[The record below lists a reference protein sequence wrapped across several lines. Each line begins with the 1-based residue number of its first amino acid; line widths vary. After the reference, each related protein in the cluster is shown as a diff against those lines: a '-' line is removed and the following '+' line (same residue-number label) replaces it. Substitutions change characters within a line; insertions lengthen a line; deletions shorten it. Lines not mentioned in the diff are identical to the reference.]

1 MTPGRYDQL
10 LECWRNERESKALQQ
25 IPEKFYGEMTTYL
38 SEMQEQ
44 TRMIDKTS
52 LKGKISGKEKDYAE
66 RMMGE
71 LTRLRMRK
79 IVESELNGVA
89 LASKNLTR
97 EEQAFY
103 SDLRGVLSGHE
114 ERLKSILMG
123 RVPHVDATPLPR
135 VGLKVIRFL
144 RAVPAI
150 IGIDMKTYGPFQP
163 EDVVAIPVEN
173 AENLIR
179 RGIAKEVEIPE

>member
-10 LECWRNERESKALQQ
+10 VDIWRNERERKELQQ
-25 IPEKFYGEMTTYL
+25 VPEKFYEEMTDYL

-44 TRMIDKTS
+44 TRMMDKTS
-52 LKGKISGKEKDYAE
+52 LKGKISIREKEYAE
-66 RMMGE
+66 RMVRE
-71 LTRLRMRK
+71 LTSLRMKK

-114 ERLKSILMG
+114 DRLKSILMG
-123 RVPHVDATPLPR
+123 RVPHVDAKPQPR

-144 RAVPAI
+144 KAVPAI

-163 EDVVAIPVEN
+163 EEVVAIPIEN